1 MLGEFFAEEKRKNA
15 KIEEFDRVR
24 LRSGWTAYVVEIL
37 GGGAAYLVD
46 VDYEEGIETE
56 FVYPEDIAEVLER

>member
-1 MLGEFFAEEKRKNA
+1 M

-46 VDYEEGIETE
+46 VDYEEGVETE

>member
-1 MLGEFFAEEKRKNA
+1 M

-37 GGGAAYLVD
+37 GDGAAYLVD